1 MYILLSAI
9 EQQQKRMIKSNQIS
23 EKQGYAALWYFLE
36 YGSLRSVVQAN
47 GNCPNK
53 TQSTDFRAYAFVAFE
68 HHCGLLARNHKL
80 GPFFVLVFLASLYR
94 DLHLVSALYTY

>member
-53 TQSTDFRAYAFVAFE
+53 TQNTDFRAYAFVAFE

-80 GPFFVLVFLASLYR
+80 GPFFVFVFLASLYR